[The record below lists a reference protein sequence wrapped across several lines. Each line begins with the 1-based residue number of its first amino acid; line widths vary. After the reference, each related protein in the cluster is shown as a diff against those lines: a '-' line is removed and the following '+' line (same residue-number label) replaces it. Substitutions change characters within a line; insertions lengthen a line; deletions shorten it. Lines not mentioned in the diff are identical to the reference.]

1 MSIIKLTSYHN
12 NEPIF
17 MNKEMIGHFYEY
29 KAENGGTSFQYTI
42 VGCLSHTNGG
52 LKVKETPNEI
62 ITMLSNL

>member
-1 MSIIKLTSYHN
+1 
-12 NEPIF
+12 

-62 ITMLSNL
+62 ISMLSNF